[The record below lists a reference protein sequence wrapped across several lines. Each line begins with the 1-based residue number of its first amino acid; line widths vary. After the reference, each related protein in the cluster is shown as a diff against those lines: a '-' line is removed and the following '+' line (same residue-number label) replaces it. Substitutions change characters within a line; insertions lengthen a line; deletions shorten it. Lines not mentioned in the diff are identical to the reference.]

1 MRQPPQPASQAS
13 PHHRRWVRRESI
25 LSRLERHVGMR
36 IVLFAAPAGFGKS
49 TTMAQWAAELARH
62 GRLTAWLSCEATDND
77 EGAFLSHLVGALRHL
92 VQNPA
97 ELDLAFQS
105 SPIPQLEVVLSA
117 LVAGFA
123 ARDAEITL
131 FSTTTTSSKRRR

>member
-1 MRQPPQPASQAS
+1 MGARRQMRPSSQPTSLAS

-25 LSRLERHVGMR
+25 LSRLERNVDTR

-49 TTMAQWAAELARH
+49 TTMAQWAAEVARH

-105 SPIPQLEVVLSA
+105 SPIPQL
-117 LVAGFA
+117 
-123 ARDAEITL
+123 
-131 FSTTTTSSKRRR
+131 

>member
-1 MRQPPQPASQAS
+1 MRTAPQSVSQAS
-13 PHHRRWVRRESI
+13 PHHRRWVRRETI
-25 LSRLERHVGMR
+25 LSTLARHIDTR

-49 TTMAQWAAELARH
+49 TTMAQWAAEIARH

-92 VQNPA
+92 VQSPA

-105 SPIPQLEVVLSA
+105 SPIPQLDVVLAA
-117 LVAGFA
+117 LVAGLA
-123 ARDAEITL
+123 AR
-131 FSTTTTSSKRRR
+131 